1 MSTVDPL
8 SIGRIMSSDLSQP
21 QRSEMASGE
30 FETYFVEMLLKE
42 MRKSVPK
49 GMFSSPAMDLFTEMM
64 DKAIAREIAESGGL
78 GFAAAMLDQS
88 DEAGSLAKTIQVA
101 RDSMPVLREIQER
114 SIPQGLNDISSHQPL
129 HGKLTSAF
137 GMREHPILGVVR
149 MHNGIDIAAA
159 QGTEVEAALPGTVVF
174 SGKRGGYGNTIMIEH
189 SNGLTTMYA
198 HCASLSVQK
207 GDVVRQGES
216 IATVGSTGLS
226 TGPHLHFEVRREG
239 AAIDPQKV
247 FPWSFEE

>member
-8 SIGRIMSSDLSQP
+8 SLGRIMSSDLSQP
-21 QRSEMASGE
+21 QRSEMASAE

-78 GFAAAMLDQS
+78 GFAAAMLEQS

-114 SIPQGLNDISSHQPL
+114 SIPQGLNDLSAHQPL
-129 HGKLTSAF
+129 HGKLTSTF

-159 QGTEVEAALPGTVVF
+159 KGTDVEAALAGTVVF

-198 HCASLSVQK
+198 HCESLSVQK
-207 GDVVRQGES
+207 GDTVHQGQS

-226 TGPHLHFEVRREG
+226 TGPHLHFEVRRDG
-239 AAIDPQKV
+239 VAVDPQKV
-247 FPWSFEE
+247 FQLSFE